1 MINLV
6 ISLGGMEV
14 DKMEKH
20 DEGKTCPIAT
30 QDPEVNEINKMKAED
45 QANYRGPN
53 EGSAFRLTEI
63 CGNCEYYN
71 QTLGHAWTVLTQ
83 KKILMSGTARSGS
96 LFVGPK
102 IPVTHGKRAALFKDD
117 DIVYNKQDIL

>member
-14 DKMEKH
+14 DKMEKN

-30 QDPEVNEINKMKAED
+30 QDPEVNDINKMKAED

-71 QTLGHAWTVLTQ
+71 QTSAMMDCIDTEEDSDVGYCQIWKFVC
-83 KKILMSGTARSGS
+83 RSENTCDSWEEG
-96 LFVGPK
+96 GP
-102 IPVTHGKRAALFKDD
+102 IKDD